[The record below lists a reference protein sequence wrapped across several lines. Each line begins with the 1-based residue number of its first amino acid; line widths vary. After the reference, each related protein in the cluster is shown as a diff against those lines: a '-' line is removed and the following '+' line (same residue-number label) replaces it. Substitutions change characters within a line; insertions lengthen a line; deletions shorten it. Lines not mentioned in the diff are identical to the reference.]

1 MTVPESENSSYVTV
15 GLKPNRG
22 RPGILD
28 SWPRTLSAK
37 DKARVI
43 KLMTACHEVGNGYT
57 LRAKNFVAFKL
68 LNVFYSGVECK
79 VVDRNLSCRVSPRL

>member
-1 MTVPESENSSYVTV
+1 MTVPESENSNYVTV

-37 DKARVI
+37 DKTRVI
-43 KLMTACHEVGNGYT
+43 KLMTACHEVGNSYIKSEE
-57 LRAKNFVAFKL
+57 LRGIQITKRL
-68 LNVFYSGVECK
+68 LQWSGMQGCGPESVL
-79 VVDRNLSCRVSPRL
+79 LSFS